1 MKRIK
6 SVKDLQKLPSGN
18 FLDVKT
24 RIVYDKSAIE
34 KEFGEELKELN
45 KQKEDAKAVKPEAE
59 VETEVK
65 AEVKPKT
72 KTKSKNSK

>member
-6 SVKDLQKLPSGN
+6 SVKDLQRLPSGN

-34 KEFGEELKELN
+34 REFGEELKELE
-45 KQKEDAKAVKPEAE
+45 KSKEDAKAVKPEAE

-72 KTKSKNSK
+72 KTKAKKQ